1 MSVWQT
7 IGIYMLIPAAVYGTV
22 FALIVG
28 RNRGRRSRYRVG
40 QPWTYEPLFWTAN
53 PAGTGLPPG
62 RVDDPA
68 AATGRG
74 GARGEW

>member
-7 IGIYMLIPAAVYGTV
+7 IGIYVLIPAAVYGAF
-22 FALIVG
+22 FAVIVG
-28 RNRGRRSRYRVG
+28 RNRSRRSRYRVG
-40 QPWTYEPLFWTAN
+40 QSWTHEPLFWTAN